1 MTLVEE
7 IRNQLSKVFTP
18 NGDVKVCGRDEC
30 RKAIQIA
37 SEICPGVDF
46 GNPETGIMNLQTF
59 HDCFFCDKELKK
71 QLFKVFDTQGT
82 LLPINH
88 AESWFS
94 WLSISIRVITLEGK
108 RLVVSALTHF
118 TNCSLHTEAKKL
130 LFLPDILRIWL
141 LSSMCWHLTFSPKRA
156 LFIE

>member
-59 HDCFFCDKELKK
+59 HDCFFGDKELKK
-71 QLFKVFDTQGT
+71 QLCKVFDTQGT

-88 AESWFS
+88 ADCRKLILMAEYFYPGYYFGREE
-94 WLSISIRVITLEGK
+94 IGC
-108 RLVVSALTHF
+108 VSLDAFH
-118 TNCSLHTEAKKL
+118 KL
-130 LFLPDILRIWL
+130 FFAYRG
-141 LSSMCWHLTFSPKRA
+141 
-156 LFIE
+156 

>member
-88 AESWFS
+88 ADCRKLILMAEYFYPGYS
-94 WLSISIRVITLEGK
+94 LEGK

-141 LSSMCWHLTFSPKRA
+141 LSSMC
-156 LFIE
+156 

>member
-46 GNPETGIMNLQTF
+46 GNLETGVMNLQTF

-88 AESWFS
+88 ADCRKLIAKNSSIEKKNFLSGQPRLQRHPFAERSAAKDTAESGTEFEKKQK
-94 WLSISIRVITLEGK
+94 LSC
-108 RLVVSALTHF
+108 F
-118 TNCSLHTEAKKL
+118 
-130 LFLPDILRIWL
+130 
-141 LSSMCWHLTFSPKRA
+141 
-156 LFIE
+156 